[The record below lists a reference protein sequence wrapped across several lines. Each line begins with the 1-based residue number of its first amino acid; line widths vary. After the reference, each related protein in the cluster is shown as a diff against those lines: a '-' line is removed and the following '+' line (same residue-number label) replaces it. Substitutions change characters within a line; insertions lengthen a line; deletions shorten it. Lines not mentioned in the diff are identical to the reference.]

1 LSDASPQSSSIPSD
15 QRPGRFI
22 TRKRWP
28 WVRWQYS
35 LLLPVAI
42 LLLVATLL
50 FPEDEADLIE
60 VRVASSTSGEV
71 IPGALVTIGPYR
83 YLADLDGRV
92 IVERPEEGTAISA
105 RFDGFSEAKLT
116 SVTDPNL
123 PQVIQLRPSIVNG
136 LLLDA
141 ETGTPIKG
149 ADISLRDG
157 AGAVVAESRTD
168 ERGAYIFKNIPD
180 DAVLHVNAAAYGQ
193 HEESVGSRQRVDLL
207 LTQSVVSGTVFDNAG
222 LPLQGAVV
230 QSGEL
235 HTLTDSDGLFTL
247 EGATPGAEIT
257 VTALGYK
264 SFTGTVDGEP
274 LDDIQLEPQ
283 VTSEVHAG
291 WSFLASRIQLA
302 PDDASLG
309 RSFQC
314 ECGGVVTG

>member
-1 LSDASPQSSSIPSD
+1 MVVE
-15 QRPGRFI
+15 
-22 TRKRWP
+22 RWP
-28 WVRWQYS
+28 WVRWQNS

-42 LLLVATLL
+42 LLLAATLL
-50 FPEDEADLIE
+50 YAEDEADLIE

-71 IPGALVTIGPYR
+71 IPGALVTVGPYS
-83 YLADLDGRV
+83 YLTDQEGRV
-92 IVERPEEGTAISA
+92 IVERPGEGTAISA
-105 RFDGFSEAKLT
+105 RFNGFSPARLP
-116 SVTDPNL
+116 SVTDPSL
-123 PQVIQLRPSIVNG
+123 PQVIQLQPSIVNG

-141 ETGTPIKG
+141 ETGMPIKG
-149 ADISLRDG
+149 ADITIRNG
-157 AGAVVAESRTD
+157 AGADVAESRTD

-180 DAVLHVNAAAYGQ
+180 DAVLHINAGAYGQ
-193 HEESVGSRQRVDLL
+193 HEESVRSQQRVDLL
-207 LTQSVVSGTVFDNAG
+207 LTQSVVSGMVFDNAG

-247 EGATPGAEIT
+247 KGATPGAEIT
-257 VTALGYK
+257 VTAPGYK

-291 WSFLASRIQLA
+291 WSFLASRIHLA